1 MILKYEGQT
10 HYGLDICGYKM
21 QLPLVQVAPTLHIAS
36 FVMLGEVNCTN
47 HCAKKLA
54 EKMNGITFDYIICP
68 EAKVLPLAQEL
79 CSQLCVPQFVVMR
92 KDVKGYMQDPV
103 ETSVKSITT
112 DKVQNLVIDG
122 KDAELIRNKR
132 VLLIDDVVST
142 GGTFDA
148 MEVLLAQ
155 LNVSVVGYAAA
166 LKEGD
171 DFVRENL
178 VYLQDLPL
186 FIHQD

>member
-1 MILKYEGQT
+1 MTITYEGQT
-10 HYGLDICGYKM
+10 HYGIDICGYKM
-21 QLPLVQVAPTLHIAS
+21 QLPLVQVAPDLHIAS

-54 EKMNGITFDYIICP
+54 QKMKAITFDYMICP
-68 EAKVLPLAQEL
+68 EAKVLPLAQAL
-79 CSQLCVPQFVVMR
+79 CSELNVPKFVVMR
-92 KDVKGYMQDPV
+92 KSVKGYMQDPV
-103 ETSVKSITT
+103 ETEVKSITT

-122 KDAELIRNKR
+122 ADADMIRGKR

-148 MEVLLAQ
+148 MEVLLKQ
-155 LNVSVVGYAAA
+155 LDVTVVGYAAA

-171 DFVRENL
+171 AFESDQL

-186 FIHQD
+186 FAHKK